1 MVHAQNKRA
10 RIKQILTQI
19 KICLF
24 VCRSVYIS
32 FDRKNNSFCYRKR
45 RKINS
50 YAKEKKTVGNE
61 EKWASKWSQW
71 WMRVIFIEARIFE
84 LINGIEKNRKVQN
97 ERRNRSE
104 KRRWIDWRDFDWYLI
119 YGPGVLS
126 STQPMYMQ
134 TPYIKKTFL
143 QSRFTVHFGFP

>member
-10 RIKQILTQI
+10 RIEQILTQI

-50 YAKEKKTVGNE
+50 HVKEKKQLGT
-61 EKWASKWSQW
+61 KK
-71 WMRVIFIEARIFE
+71 
-84 LINGIEKNRKVQN
+84 NGQV
-97 ERRNRSE
+97 SE
-104 KRRWIDWRDFDWYLI
+104 VND
-119 YGPGVLS
+119 G
-126 STQPMYMQ
+126 
-134 TPYIKKTFL
+134 
-143 QSRFTVHFGFP
+143 